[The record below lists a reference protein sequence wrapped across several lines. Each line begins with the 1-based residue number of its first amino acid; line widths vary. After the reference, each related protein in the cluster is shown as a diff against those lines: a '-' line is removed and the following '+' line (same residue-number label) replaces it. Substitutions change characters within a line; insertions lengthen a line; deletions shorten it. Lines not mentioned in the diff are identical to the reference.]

1 VGAPQTGGHVK
12 VLDEVIAWLGQPA
25 HWTGPDGMLPR
36 MGEHLALS
44 AFCIVLATLIALPL
58 GLYIGHTGRG
68 ATLAIGVSN
77 IGRALPTL
85 AILGIVLT
93 LTASL
98 VPPYGFFLIPTV
110 VALTALAIPPIVT
123 NTYAGVRE
131 VDPEAIEAGR
141 GMGMRE
147 MQLLGQVEIPLAV
160 PAILAGLRIS
170 AVQVVA
176 TATLA
181 AVLGAGGLGRLII
194 DGIAQHD
201 DAQLFMGALLVA
213 LLSIAT
219 ELAFALL
226 QRLTVSPGL
235 RPSARTAADVAVV
248 EQ

>member
-1 VGAPQTGGHVK
+1 ML
-12 VLDEVIAWLGQPA
+12 LDELTTWLSDPA

-36 MGEHLALS
+36 LLEHVALS
-44 AFCIVLATLIALPL
+44 GVCLVLAVAIALPI
-58 GLYIGHTGRG
+58 GLSIGHTGRG
-68 ATLAIGVSN
+68 AAATISVAN

-85 AILGIVLT
+85 GVIGIVWPLT
-93 LTASL
+93 TNLG
-98 VPPYGFFLIPTV
+98 PYGFDLIPSV
-110 VALTALAIPPIVT
+110 VALVALAIPPIVT
-123 NTYAGVRE
+123 NTYAGLRE

-147 MQLLGQVEIPLAV
+147 LQLLRLVEVPLA
-160 PAILAGLRIS
+160 AASILTGLRVS

-213 LLSIAT
+213 ILALLT

-226 QRLTVSPGL
+226 ERLAVSPGIRT
-235 RPSARTAADVAVV
+235 RPMIREIAGEPTSRPGSDAS
-248 EQ
+248 